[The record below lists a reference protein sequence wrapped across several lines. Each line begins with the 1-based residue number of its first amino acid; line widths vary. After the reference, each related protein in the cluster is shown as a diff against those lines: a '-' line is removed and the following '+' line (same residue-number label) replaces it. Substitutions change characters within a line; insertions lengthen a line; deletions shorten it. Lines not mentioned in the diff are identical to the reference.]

1 MGSSLLPSSQLLS
14 SLAASFIGYFQGS
27 LPFRSRWTCFAW
39 TPFISFRRR
48 SAQASTTCRT
58 VHFTSRS
65 AHIKCVKISRVHFGR
80 PPFTQFPLPGVFRL
94 HVGSAPVVI
103 PTFLWAFDEPQIR
116 ALSRDLPHIYN
127 RTTRD
132 FFYLANLYPAFV
144 MKRYASTSLSA
155 PPFWPQSLGTFS
167 VRTFFEVSL

>member
-127 RTTRD
+127 RTTMD
-132 FFYLANLYPAFV
+132 FFLFGKFISRICDEKVCFNIFICAF
-144 MKRYASTSLSA
+144 
-155 PPFWPQSLGTFS
+155 GTFS